1 MKFLWSVDI
10 MKHFFM
16 AVVHN
21 IVVIK
26 KMFVVI
32 LGGLH
37 AKIFNKNPKANFPSI
52 AFYRIHHIQ
61 LPFQLNRERVRIFI

>member
-16 AVVHN
+16 AV
-21 IVVIK
+21 VVIK

-37 AKIFNKNPKANFPSI
+37 AKIFNKNPKANFPSF